1 MAGGA
6 RGGSGQ
12 YVYSL
17 GRRGFYQ
24 YFEGG
29 YSAARSVNYHTLAIV
44 DCFVTLRRLEREGA
58 FKVLAMS
65 TEPDCWAVIGGVELK
80 PDLYVELERGT
91 GRLLWWLEVDMGTES
106 QKQLQGKLEAV
117 VRAYRD
123 YDEADALKWPTLP
136 RTLWVG
142 VDEERAKELAWL
154 VGRLPAEAQRL
165 FAVTSKEH
173 LAQVFT

>member
-80 PDLYVELERGT
+80 PDLYVE
-91 GRLLWWLEVDMGTES
+91 
-106 QKQLQGKLEAV
+106 Q
-117 VRAYRD
+117 
-123 YDEADALKWPTLP
+123 
-136 RTLWVG
+136 
-142 VDEERAKELAWL
+142 ELAWL